1 MNVLVV
7 SGIWPPDVGG
17 PASHAPEV
25 ASFLDERGHHV
36 AVVTTA
42 ERAPAREAYEVHWV
56 SRRLPVGL
64 RHLASVRL
72 VRARAAHADIVYT
85 TGIFGRSSAGAKLA
99 RRPYVVKLT
108 ADPAFERSRRR
119 GFVAGTIEDFQR
131 GGGGHRAAVLRRLR
145 NAELR
150 GAAHVLCPSDY
161 LRSIALG
168 WGLAPDRVSVAGGG
182 TGRARAGRRRLA
194 RARRGG

>member
-1 MNVLVV
+1 LGPLVVAARADQARVGADASGSARAGGRSSVNVLVV

-42 ERAPAREAYEVHWV
+42 ERAPAREGYEVHWV

-85 TGIFGRSSAGAKLA
+85 
-99 RRPYVVKLT
+99 
-108 ADPAFERSRRR
+108 
-119 GFVAGTIEDFQR
+119 
-131 GGGGHRAAVLRRLR
+131 
-145 NAELR
+145 
-150 GAAHVLCPSDY
+150 
-161 LRSIALG
+161 
-168 WGLAPDRVSVAGGG
+168 
-182 TGRARAGRRRLA
+182 
-194 RARRGG
+194 